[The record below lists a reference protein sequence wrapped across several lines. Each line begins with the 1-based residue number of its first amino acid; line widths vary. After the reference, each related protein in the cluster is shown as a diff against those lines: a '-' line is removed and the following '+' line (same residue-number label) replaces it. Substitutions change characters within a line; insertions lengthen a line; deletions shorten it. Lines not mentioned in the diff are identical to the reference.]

1 MRKVGEGGRERWK
14 RERDETQVDE
24 AEERGHLSGN
34 ASSGKKE
41 WGAMRQTNRERVKGA
56 VV

>member
-1 MRKVGEGGRERWK
+1 MRKVGEGARERWK

-34 ASSGKKE
+34 ASLGKKE
-41 WGAMRQTNRERVKGA
+41 GGAVRQTNRERVKGA